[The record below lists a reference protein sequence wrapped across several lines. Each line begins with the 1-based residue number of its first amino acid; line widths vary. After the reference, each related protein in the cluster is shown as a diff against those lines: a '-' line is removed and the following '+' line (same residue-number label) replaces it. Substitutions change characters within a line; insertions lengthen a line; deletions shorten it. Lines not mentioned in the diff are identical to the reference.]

1 MTSVAGQAAVHWRR
15 LLAHGREGAAFAG
28 DGSSRLVMAIKYD
41 ASLLKAT
48 QRMSTGK
55 ATSKISFDDPGRH
68 AMTQRCTWISV
79 AVNVLLTAAQVV
91 AGMVANSQALIADG
105 MHSLS
110 DLVCDF
116 LVLFAAHHS
125 KDPADERHPYGHA
138 RIETAA
144 SFALGAILAATG
156 GAIIWSAAMKL
167 QDPGSLPPVA
177 PLALWTAL
185 LALVAKEGLFRY
197 MLHVGESLRSP
208 MLIANAWHARSDA
221 ASSLVVAV
229 GIGGNLMGFV
239 FADSLAAVIVGF
251 MIVRMGVVFSW
262 EALQEL
268 IDTGL
273 SVEEV
278 DSIRQV
284 IIDTQGVGSL
294 HELRTRRMAHRS
306 LVDAHVCVDPR
317 ISVSEGHRIA
327 EATRKRVLDSH
338 PTVSDVLVHVDVED
352 DEDHDSTSQNM
363 PDRGELMDF
372 LAPVLAALPK
382 PQRVVLHYLRG
393 RVEAEVYLP
402 CDVLADPA
410 LVRAAERQFVE
421 RLRERPVLSVLSINY
436 RQRIFPVRHD

>member
-1 MTSVAGQAAVHWRR
+1 
-15 LLAHGREGAAFAG
+15 
-28 DGSSRLVMAIKYD
+28 MAIKYD

-55 ATSKISFDDPGRH
+55 AASKISFDDPGRH

-363 PDRGELMDF
+363 PDRGELMNF

-421 RLRERPVLSVLSINY
+421 RLRERPVLGVLSINY